1 MTIGG
6 TGGRDAA
13 GIAAGLEIGCE
24 VGGRDIPV
32 LGIDAGNAAGGAV
45 GGRAEAAGGG
55 AGCINTGTGT
65 GIGTGIGIGI
75 ACAGGRDIAAGA
87 FVMKGAGGGAHCGGA
102 EAPPRGNPL
111 GAGGIAETNA
121 SVGTVSSA
129 SSIASMPP
137 S

>member
-13 GIAAGLEIGCE
+13 GIAAGMETGWE

-32 LGIDAGNAAGGAV
+32 LGIDAGNVAGGAV
-45 GGRAEAAGGG
+45 GGRAGAAGIG
-55 AGCINTGTGT
+55 AGCIAGGC
-65 GIGTGIGIGI
+65 IAGIGIG
-75 ACAGGRDIAAGA
+75 CAGGRDIAAGA
-87 FVMKGAGGGAHCGGA
+87 FVMRGAGGGTHWGGP
-102 EAPPRGNPL
+102 EDGPRGNPL
-111 GAGGIAETNA
+111 GAGGIAETSA
-121 SVGTVSSA
+121 SVGSVSSA